1 MEHIIS
7 RLLEDY
13 EHGKVTRRQL
23 IRTLAVA
30 AMATST
36 VSDAEAAAPANA
48 NSINHVSMQV
58 ADYTKTR
65 DFYAGLLGMKISD
78 DDGKTQCRLTFGDNI
93 LIPRNA
99 SSRPGGKVGVDHIA
113 YTLAN
118 WDTDKT
124 VKPAVEA
131 ELKRRGLNIR
141 VTEGSFHV
149 QDPDGFEVPS
159 SQRSRRRQARN
170 RPRTRNRPSC
180 PIRIDSW
187 QAGRDS
193 RRT

>member
-7 RLLEDY
+7 KLLQEY
-13 EHGKVTRRQL
+13 EHGRVSRRQL
-23 IRTLAVA
+23 IRTLALA
-30 AMATST
+30 ATATST
-36 VSDAEAAAPANA
+36 VGTAEAAPANA
-48 NSINHVSMQV
+48 LSINHVSMQV

-65 DFYAGLLGMKISD
+65 DFYVGLFGMNVSD

-99 SSRPGGKVGVDHIA
+99 SSRPGGKPGVDHIA

-118 WDTDKT
+118 WDTDKS

-131 ELKRRGLNIR
+131 ELKRRKLTIR

-149 QDPDGFEVPS
+149 QDPDGFEV
-159 SQRSRRRQARN
+159 QMGGKKQ
-170 RPRTRNRPSC
+170 
-180 PIRIDSW
+180 
-187 QAGRDS
+187 
-193 RRT
+193 

>member
-7 RLLEDY
+7 RLLEEY
-13 EHGKVTRRQL
+13 EHGNVTRRQL
-23 IRTLAVA
+23 IRTLAGA
-30 AMATST
+30 ATATSIVKT
-36 VSDAEAAAPANA
+36 AEAAAPANA
-48 NSINHVSMQV
+48 ISINHVSMQV

-78 DDGKTQCRLTFGDNI
+78 DDGKTQCRLTFGDNV

-118 WDTDKT
+118 WDTDKA

-149 QDPDGFEVPS
+149 QDPDGFEV
-159 SQRSRRRQARN
+159 QVGGKKQ
-170 RPRTRNRPSC
+170 
-180 PIRIDSW
+180 
-187 QAGRDS
+187 
-193 RRT
+193 

>member
-7 RLLEDY
+7 QLLHEY

-30 AMATST
+30 ATATST
-36 VSDAEAAAPANA
+36 VGTAEAAPANA
-48 NSINHVSMQV
+48 VSINHVSMQV

-65 DFYAGLLGMKISD
+65 DFYAGLFGMKVSD

-99 SSRPGGKVGVDHIA
+99 SSRPGGKTGVDHIA

-118 WDTDKT
+118 WDSDKSI
-124 VKPAVEA
+124 KPAVEA

-149 QDPDGFEVPS
+149 QDPDGFEV
-159 SQRSRRRQARN
+159 QMGGKKQ
-170 RPRTRNRPSC
+170 
-180 PIRIDSW
+180 
-187 QAGRDS
+187 
-193 RRT
+193 

>member
-1 MEHIIS
+1 MAMEHIIGK
-7 RLLEDY
+7 LLHDY

-23 IRTLAVA
+23 IQTLALTATA
-30 AMATST
+30 ASAAHP
-36 VSDAEAAAPANA
+36 AEAAPANA
-48 NSINHVSMQV
+48 LSINHVSMQV
-58 ADYTKTR
+58 ADYRKTR
-65 DFYAGLLGMKISD
+65 DFYASLFGMKVTN

-99 SSRPGGKVGVDHIA
+99 SSRPGGKIGIDHIA

-131 ELKRRGLNIR
+131 ELKRRGLQIR

-149 QDPDGFEVPS
+149 QDPDGFEV
-159 SQRSRRRQARN
+159 QMGGKNQ
-170 RPRTRNRPSC
+170 
-180 PIRIDSW
+180 
-187 QAGRDS
+187 
-193 RRT
+193 